1 MPAEVDGAGCHM
13 DVHEVINYATLDVV
27 SHTVHHIAL
36 AHVHDLDVGQ
46 IPCQREDKTVRAAGP
61 LGSHRDQF

>member
-13 DVHEVINYATLDVV
+13 DVHEVINDATLDVV

-46 IPCQREDKTVRAAGP
+46 IPCQREDRTVRAAGP